1 MDHVLHRTGILKIR
15 IDLDLTYVKTL
26 LQHCL
31 IP

>member
-1 MDHVLHRTGILKIR
+1 MGHVLHRTGILKIR
-15 IDLDLTYVKTL
+15 IDLDLSCVKTL